1 MKTEEKYSENM
12 SYREYRSPKR
22 EERERKERRKRTRD
36 NSDVILSPPDKS
48 LLIIVTFLVIIG
60 LLAIFSATAPKCL
73 REGVNLASF
82 LIKQTVYAGVGF
94 FAMGFFARFDY
105 KKLEKY
111 NDKFMWIV
119 IILLLILQFTP
130 LGVSI
135 NGAKR
140 WINLGFMQLQPSEL
154 AKPLFCMLLAS
165 LFKDK
170 IDLNTFLKNG
180 TKVILPM
187 IIILGLIF
195 KQPNLSMV
203 IILTMTTLSLYIAGR
218 GSWLP
223 ISIGG
228 GVAGFGILTML
239 PKLLHGYQMD
249 RITVW
254 LNPGSDAQG
263 KGYNII
269 QSLIAFASGGFSG
282 SGYGSS
288 IQKLAYLPECHTD
301 FIFAIIAEEFGFLGC
316 LFVLGLFVALV
327 HRGLRISKRC
337 PDMYGKLLAIGITF
351 VFGFQAFLN
360 MSVASSFMPVT
371 GVTLPFISYGGTSI
385 IVSLAMVGILLNIS
399 KQRIKKLRTEA
410 DE

>member
-22 EERERKERRKRTRD
+22 EERERKERRKRKRD

-154 AKPLFCMLLAS
+154 A
-165 LFKDK
+165 
-170 IDLNTFLKNG
+170 
-180 TKVILPM
+180 
-187 IIILGLIF
+187 
-195 KQPNLSMV
+195 
-203 IILTMTTLSLYIAGR
+203 
-218 GSWLP
+218 
-223 ISIGG
+223 
-228 GVAGFGILTML
+228 
-239 PKLLHGYQMD
+239 
-249 RITVW
+249 
-254 LNPGSDAQG
+254 
-263 KGYNII
+263 
-269 QSLIAFASGGFSG
+269 
-282 SGYGSS
+282 
-288 IQKLAYLPECHTD
+288 
-301 FIFAIIAEEFGFLGC
+301 
-316 LFVLGLFVALV
+316 
-327 HRGLRISKRC
+327 
-337 PDMYGKLLAIGITF
+337 
-351 VFGFQAFLN
+351 
-360 MSVASSFMPVT
+360 
-371 GVTLPFISYGGTSI
+371 
-385 IVSLAMVGILLNIS
+385 
-399 KQRIKKLRTEA
+399 
-410 DE
+410 